1 MKVTE
6 LKRRTWLRSRKPL
19 VRRTKLRAVNRKR
32 LAARRKLQ
40 FAEQSALARTLPCCS
55 CGAPPPSDPSHLTT
69 RGAGGLDDVVVPQ
82 CRRCHDDLG
91 REGRHSFWQKRGLDP
106 AVILQRM
113 RALVALMRAA

>member
-1 MKVTE
+1 MKRTA
-6 LKRRTWLRSRKPL
+6 LLRRSWLRSSKPL
-19 VRRTKLRAVNRKR
+19 SRRTRLQPVNRKR

-82 CRRCHDDLG
+82 CRRCHDALG
-91 REGRHSFWQKRGLDP
+91 REGRYSFWAKRGLAP